1 MVCLTLRAISGK
13 DVAVDVSRDA
23 SSASVQKKICGLF
36 HQRFPAIKASFVIGD
51 RCFDEFMHKP
61 FFDCDDNIVAGV
73 VFEETDDTFF
83 YDLIQRKP
91 DHPFLR

>member
-1 MVCLTLRAISGK
+1 MVRLTLRTISGK

-23 SSASVQKKICGLF
+23 SSASVQRKICGLF
-36 HQRFPAIKASFVIGD
+36 YQRFPTLKASFVIGD
-51 RCFDEFMHKP
+51 RCFDEFLHKP
-61 FFDCDDNIVAGV
+61 FFDCDDNIVACV
-73 VFEETDDTFF
+73 VFEETDDPFF